1 MKNHHKLKL
10 RILVSSLSLIV
21 FTILLSLLVYQT
33 THKSGADKASAFPIR
48 LYLENPETASFDKT
62 DTTETDSSENPE
74 TASDSIVETT
84 IPTEQDTSTTQNIPE
99 SSAQEVQTSENKT
112 EPASVETHTTNP
124 AISQEPPTPAVP
136 ADTPNPSPSNS
147 PQAILEQM
155 SLEEKVGQMFIARGP
170 EAHAAQLAADYHLG
184 GYILFARDFQN
195 KTREQVIQDI
205 RSYQTAASIP
215 MLIGVDEEGGVVN
228 RISKYPQFRSQPF
241 QSPQELFSAGGLA
254 LIQSDTIEKCQLL
267 HELGLN
273 LNFAPVCDVSENPN
287 DFIYRRTLGRNASE
301 TASYVK
307 TVVSTMKQQKMG
319 CVLKH
324 FPGYGNNTDT
334 HTGIAYDNRPY
345 DTFISSDFLPFQ
357 AGINNGADIVMVSHN
372 IVNCMDSQ
380 APASL
385 SLRVHE
391 ILRNDLGFSGVI
403 ITDELSM
410 NGVLDYA
417 DDTSIAI
424 MAIQAGNDLL
434 CCTNFD
440 IQIPAVLNAV
450 YQGVISEARINES
463 VLRILQMK
471 RSLGIL

>member
-10 RILVSSLSLIV
+10 RIIVSSLSLIL

-33 THKSGADKASAFPIR
+33 THKNSADKASSFHVR
-48 LYLENPETASFDKT
+48 LHRENLETVSSDRT
-62 DTTETDSSENPE
+62 DITKQISSENPD
-74 TASDSIVETT
+74 TASNLNAETT
-84 IPTEQDTSTTQNIPE
+84 IPIESDTSTAQNVQT
-99 SSAQEVQTSENKT
+99 SSAQEVQTYDNAT
-112 EPASVETHTTNP
+112 EPTPIETQATTSD
-124 AISQEPPTPAVP
+124 ISQTLPPSTVP
-136 ADTPNPSPSNS
+136 ADTPNPAPADS
-147 PQAILEQM
+147 PQAILERM
-155 SLEEKVGQMFIARGP
+155 SLEEKVGQMFIARCP
-170 EAHAAQLAADYHLG
+170 ESHAAQLAADYHLG

-195 KTREQVIQDI
+195 KTREQIIQDI
-205 RSYQTAASIP
+205 RSYQAAASIP

-241 QSPQELFSAGGLA
+241 QSPQELFLAGGLA
-254 LIQSDTIEKCQLL
+254 LIQSDTVEKCQLL
-267 HELGLN
+267 RELGLN

-287 DFIYRRTLGRNASE
+287 DFIYRRTFGKNAVE
-301 TASYVK
+301 TSKYIE
-307 TVVSTMKQQKMG
+307 TVVQSMKQQQMG

-345 DTFISSDFLPFQ
+345 DTFVSSDFLPFQ
-357 AGINNGADIVMVSHN
+357 AGIKNGADIVMVSHN

-391 ILRNDLGFSGVI
+391 ILRNELGFSGVI

-417 DDTSIAI
+417 DNTSIAI

>member
-1 MKNHHKLKL
+1 MKNHHKLKW
-10 RILVSSLSLIV
+10 RILVSSLSLII
-21 FTILLSLLVYQT
+21 FTILIFLLVYQT
-33 THKSGADKASAFPIR
+33 THKNSADKVSSFHIG
-48 LYLENPETASFDKT
+48 LHLENL
-62 DTTETDSSENPE
+62 ETDSSEKTNTTE
-74 TASDSIVETT
+74 TNSSENSETTSDSTTETNV
-84 IPTEQDTSTTQNIPE
+84 PTEPDTSTTQTIPT
-99 SSAQEVQTSENKT
+99 SSNQEIQTSENRT
-112 EPASVETHTTNP
+112 EPDPVETQTTNP
-124 AISQEPPTPAVP
+124 DILQEPPTPAIP
-136 ADTPNPSPSNS
+136 ADTPNPAPSNS
-147 PQAILEQM
+147 PQAILERM
-155 SLEEKVGQMFIARGP
+155 SLEEKVGQMFIARCP
-170 EAHAAQLAADYHLG
+170 ETHAVQSAADYHLG

-195 KTREQVIQDI
+195 KTKEQVIYDI
-205 RSYQTAASIP
+205 RCYQAAVSIP

-241 QSPQELFSAGGLA
+241 QSPQELFLNGGLG
-254 LIQSDTIEKCQLL
+254 LIQSDTVEKCQLL

-287 DFIYRRTLGRNASE
+287 DFIYRRTFGKNAAE
-301 TASYVK
+301 TSKYIE
-307 TVVSTMKQQKMG
+307 TVVQSMKQQQIG

-324 FPGYGNNTDT
+324 FPGYGNNSDT

-345 DTFISSDFLPFQ
+345 DTFLSSDFLPFQ
-357 AGINNGADIVMVSHN
+357 AGINTGADIVMVSHN

-403 ITDELSM
+403 VTDELSM

-417 DDTSIAI
+417 DDISIAI

-440 IQIPAVLNAV
+440 AQIPAVINAV
-450 YQGVISEARINES
+450 HQGIISEARINES

-471 RSLGIL
+471 QSLGIL